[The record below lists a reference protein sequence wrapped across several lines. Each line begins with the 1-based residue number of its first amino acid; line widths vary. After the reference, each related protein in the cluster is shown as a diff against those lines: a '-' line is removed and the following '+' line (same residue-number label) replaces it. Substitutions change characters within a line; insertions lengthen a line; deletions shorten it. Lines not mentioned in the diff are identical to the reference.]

1 MGDKVHVVERFCRNM
16 LSSFPGA
23 VKAIGYLRENRE
35 RYSDTWPVW
44 CELPMSYVYSA
55 LTIEAA
61 DDDDAIRLIG
71 KIGLEKIAELTAAF
85 IWMRYR
91 VIYRFDNEFSK
102 VLMEQPFDGDIPDE
116 ALNTMPFTCVYAEK
130 DIILGEELS
139 TGFFAWVDWDAREAM
154 RKLQFLFLLKS
165 GDTHLHT
172 LPIVGSLDDSL
183 KALNDSCVSLSQTKI
198 ARELDAEI
206 TAAAKMH
213 LSPDI
218 TTVAGCL
225 NHLLYLCSEEP
236 DIPDI
241 AQFKQRR
248 TYDHNGIPKRTASLE
263 VGTRIGSIFRKA
275 KQDNYTNVSEMNS
288 GQRVQSVPH
297 IRRAHWHH
305 YWTGPKNGERILVL
319 KWLSP
324 ILVNAEDCAELA
336 SVIHK
341 AEK

>member
-1 MGDKVHVVERFCRNM
+1 MGDKIHVVERFCRNM
-16 LSSFPGA
+16 LSSYPGA
-23 VKAIGYLRENRE
+23 VKAIGVQLENKA
-35 RYSDTWPVW
+35 SDSDAWPGW

-55 LTIEAA
+55 LTIEAV
-61 DDDDAIRLIG
+61 DSDDAIRLIG

-91 VIYRFDNEFSK
+91 VVYRFDNDFSE
-102 VLMEQPFDGDIPDE
+102 VLMEQPFEGDIPGE
-116 ALNTMPFTCVYAEK
+116 ALNTMPFPCVYVEK
-130 DIILGEELS
+130 ETILGEELS
-139 TGFFAWVDWDAREAM
+139 TGFFAWVDWDARESK
-154 RKLQFLFLLKS
+154 RKLQFLFLLRS
-165 GDTHLHT
+165 GDTYLHT

-183 KALNDSCVSLSQTKI
+183 KALHDSCVSLSQTKI
-198 ARELDAEI
+198 ARKLDAEI

-241 AQFKQRR
+241 DRFKQRR
-248 TYDHNGIPKRTASLE
+248 THDRNGIPKRTASLE

-275 KQDNYTNVSEMNS
+275 KQGNYASASEMNS
-288 GQRVQSVPH
+288 GHRSQSVPH

-305 YWTGPKNGERILVL
+305 YWTGPKKGERILVL

-324 ILVNAEDCAELA
+324 ILVNADDCAEFA
-336 SVIHK
+336 SVVHK
-341 AEK
+341 AVK